1 MIFAK
6 HTQLAHS
13 IVGNRIE
20 YKSSKFGLADLLF
33 FLSCLAFVFISQV
46 GVLLMCKMSAAL
58 VNADN
63 APQSPLLLS
72 YSKVKLISP
81 LGF

>member
-20 YKSSKFGLADLLF
+20 YKSSKFGLSFILF
-33 FLSCLAFVFISQV
+33 SCLAFVFISQV
-46 GVLLMCKMSAAL
+46 GVLLMCKMNAAL

-63 APQSPLLLS
+63 ARQPPFL
-72 YSKVKLISP
+72 
-81 LGF
+81 

>member
-13 IVGNRIE
+13 IVGDRIE
-20 YKSSKFGLADLLF
+20 YKSSKFGLSFILF
-33 FLSCLAFVFISQV
+33 SCLAFVFISQV